1 MRYFVLL
8 GIFFLFSCED
18 ISTFEVDNPFDP
30 QNPTYVAPSVTIN
43 SGPNENETITAP
55 SAAFSWVGNTEG
67 MTFRYFVDAD
77 LKQDWD
83 DINSVLIEHLDEGAH
98 QFGVQGKYPTG
109 DASDTI
115 NVNFNVN
122 AVSGP
127 SLLFLPRKQIAPA
140 GGKLQFNILAEEVD
154 GLAATSFNLAYN
166 ASLVQIDSIVVGDYI
181 GENAESIFY
190 KEINNSSG
198 TASVITALLGSS
210 SPTFSGTASIVK
222 VYTTVKTVGLSQI
235 EFDGTETFRNLN
247 NEIITINSAIGGII
261 DQN

>member
-1 MRYFVLL
+1 MRD
-8 GIFFLFSCED
+8 FFLFASLLLYSCD
-18 ISTFEVDNPFDP
+18 LPTFDVDNPFDP
-30 QNPTYVAPSVTIN
+30 QNPSYVAPSVTIN

-83 DINSVLIEHLDEGAH
+83 DINSVLIEYLDEGGH

-109 DASDTI
+109 DASDTVI
-115 NVNFNVN
+115 VNFNVN

-127 SLLFLPRKQIAPA
+127 SLLFLPRKHVSST
-140 GGKLQFNILAEEVD
+140 GGKVKFDILAEEVD
-154 GLAATSFNLAYN
+154 GLAAASFNLAYN

-198 TASVITALLGSS
+198 TASVITALLGSN
-210 SPTFSGTASIVK
+210 SPTFSGTAVIAK
-222 VYTTVKTVGLSQI
+222 VYTTVKAVGLSQI
-235 EFDGTETFRNLN
+235 EFDGTETFRNLD
-247 NEIITINSAIGGII
+247 NELITINSAIGGII
-261 DQN
+261 DQQ